1 MNYEEVK
8 KKILIN
14 NSIQASVEAIISSAS
29 TSTLKSF
36 YFISDLLDRMPH
48 YVNDCS
54 DIMLKSQDVKT
65 LYCLISYELG
75 KRKDG
80 ELPWLLGEFY
90 GMFKVPSLDEV
101 EDLSKPYDYENYV
114 DTYEEVEEI
123 LVNEFRKKFYPYS

>member
-1 MNYEEVK
+1 MNYEEVN

-14 NSIQASVEAIISSAS
+14 NSIQASVEAIIFSAS
-29 TSTLKSF
+29 TSNLKSF

-48 YVNDCS
+48 YVNECS
-54 DIMLKSQDVKT
+54 DVMLKSQDVKT
-65 LYCLISYELG
+65 LYHLISCELS

-80 ELPWLLGEFY
+80 ELPWLLDEFY
-90 GMFKVPSLDEV
+90 GMFNVSSPDKVKGFSQ
-101 EDLSKPYDYENYV
+101 PYDYEDYV

>member
-1 MNYEEVK
+1 MNHEEIK

-29 TSTLKSF
+29 TSNLKSF

-48 YVNDCS
+48 YVNECS

-65 LYCLISYELG
+65 LYCLISYELN

-90 GMFKVPSLDEV
+90 GMFNVLSLDKV
-101 EDLSKPYDYENYV
+101 KDLSEPYDYEDYV

-123 LVNEFRKKFYPYS
+123 LANEFRKKFYPYS